1 MHTVRIMISSFQKK
15 NICIYM
21 NLKSYIRS
29 SLPGHLLALHGMSGT
44 PLPPGRNL
52 LEKFNHRGSGLKDT
66 RLTEARIP
74 H

>member
-1 MHTVRIMISSFQKK
+1 
-15 NICIYM
+15 M